1 MAIAKMIAIILYA
14 GGYMHSRFFPFI
26 ILSVLSSLLLFSSS
40 GYADAPLHKSLGLDI
55 EQAKQV
61 KDIQA
66 KYRSQI
72 RPVRSELHREQR
84 KLRRAKKD
92 FDSATIVQQEKIIP
106 TLQAK
111 FKQIQ
116 ESENTEIRALLTPE
130 QSVKFDTVLDQ
141 RKEAIGSSRDV
152 NEY

>member
-1 MAIAKMIAIILYA
+1 MHTRYFSIIIL
-14 GGYMHSRFFPFI
+14 P
-26 ILSVLSSLLLFSSS
+26 VLSSLLLFSSF

-55 EQAKQV
+55 EQANQV
-61 KDIQA
+61 KNIQA

-92 FDSATIVQQEKIIP
+92 FDSAMIAQQEKVIL

-111 FKQIQ
+111 FKQIH
-116 ESENTEIRALLTPE
+116 ENENTEIRALLMPE
-130 QSVKFDTVLDQ
+130 QSIKFDAVLEQ
-141 RKEAIGSSRDV
+141 RKEVVGSSRDV
-152 NEY
+152 KEY